1 MKCSSCNY
9 LSCCWRAVCTAE
21 QTLFSRRGKVGLFS
35 SAEYFIRVF
44 AHYFTVGFSLYS
56 ENKVIIYIFFLS

>member
-35 SAEYFIRVF
+35 SAEYFIHVC
-44 AHYFTVGFSLYS
+44 LL
-56 ENKVIIYIFFLS
+56 IILQWDLVCILKIK

>member
-21 QTLFSRRGKVGLFS
+21 QTLFSRCGKVGLFLS
-35 SAEYFIRVF
+35 VEYFIHVC
-44 AHYFTVGFSLYS
+44 LL
-56 ENKVIIYIFFLS
+56 IIYSGI